1 MEYSKR
7 SKGSKDVGGGS
18 NRKLSSPADGGF
30 NKRWVSGLL
39 PSEPS
44 LSISSEPASQPASA
58 EQETDFIIPKLHS
71 YISTS
76 TLSLPLHGLLFNCYT
91 IHSVGADAIT
101 SKKIVRLLR
110 SVFWHLALL
119 ISHQVG
125 SDL

>member
-1 MEYSKR
+1 MVVLT
-7 SKGSKDVGGGS
+7 KDGFLDYYRA
-18 NRKLSSPADGGF
+18 NRHCLYP
-30 NKRWVSGLL
+30 V
-39 PSEPS
+39 
-44 LSISSEPASQPASA
+44 SQPASA

-76 TLSLPLHGLLFNCYT
+76 TLSLQLHGLLFNCYT